1 MAISVAGGVKPA
13 QIIEIE
19 QRLQKLLII
28 GRDKATAAGDDFNS
42 ELEEAANKLEVER
55 QAIRKRLAKQNE
67 AKAIVDSVSAQ
78 LLVSV
83 NANIEHH
90 LSCPEQVLAHSKLN
104 EKQVLLLEQ
113 LSEEQVDLTRIRP
126 LVEALPW
133 LVRDL
138 VNMLNSSTF
147 RHRRPESSEVQ
158 VTDVKLVLNY
168 IGIENLQTL
177 IPYFCLRNLMPS
189 AQAQL
194 HWTSRKLWRYSVM
207 AALAAKALASLHERD
222 SSFIYTC
229 SLMGQ
234 LGTTSVIQQSAM
246 IYEEIWRNWL
256 KEASASGD
264 KALYDAVLSTEFPAK
279 DVYKQVVTH
288 SLKLN
293 WQLMILLNFEQS
305 RLTATFK
312 AIETKLK
319 YAELDQD
326 TAIIERANCYAKVL
340 LLKEADNITVAE
352 SRLMFDYYQL
362 TEQELRKLS
371 QQNLNKL
378 PLF

>member
-28 GRDKATAAGDDFNS
+28 GRDKAVVVTDDFNS
-42 ELEEAANKLEVER
+42 GLEEAANKLEVER
-55 QAIRKRLAKQNE
+55 QAMRARLAKQNE
-67 AKAIVDSVSAQ
+67 AKAIVDTVSAQ
-78 LLVSV
+78 LLASV

-104 EKQVLLLEQ
+104 EKQVSLLEQ
-113 LSEEQVDLTRIRP
+113 LSAEQVDLTRIRP
-126 LVEALPW
+126 MVEALPW

-147 RHRRPESSEVQ
+147 RHRRPQSSEVQ

-177 IPYFCLRNLMPS
+177 IPYFCLRNLMPC
-189 AQAQL
+189 AQTQL

-207 AALAAKALASLHERD
+207 AAIAAKTLASLHERD
-222 SSFIYTC
+222 SAFIYTC
-229 SLMGQ
+229 SLMSQ
-234 LGTTSVIQQSAM
+234 LGTTSVIQQSAR
-246 IYEEIWRNWL
+246 IFEEMWRNWL

-264 KALYDAVLSTEFPAK
+264 KSLYDAVLATEFPAK
-279 DVYKQVVTH
+279 DVYKQIVTH

-293 WQLMILLNFEQS
+293 WQLLGLLHFEQS
-305 RLTATFK
+305 RLTTTFQ

-319 YAELDQD
+319 YAELDPD
-326 TAIIERANCYAKVL
+326 TAIIERANCYAKVF
-340 LLKEADNITVAE
+340 LLKETGNITVAE
-352 SRLMFDYYQL
+352 SRLMFDYYQV
-362 TEQELRKLS
+362 TEQELLKLS
-371 QQNLNKL
+371 KQNLNKL